1 MIASLIYTFLYLY
14 AGVMT
19 VRFLLPRH
27 RPLSRLWLGMSLGL
41 LEEMWLPAIGAMW
54 FTFGAEAH
62 VFGAVVLLFLTTACW
77 FMRDRRAPA
86 GWDEKEDALLRQLL
100 IIGIPLT
107 ILAAWLQYTH
117 VMRVDEAGNWRVGQS
132 TYGDLP
138 MHLSFITGLIGKKFP
153 ADYPFY
159 PGARLSYPFL
169 TDSLSSTFCLL
180 GCSLQA
186 AVIIPAVLMMALC
199 YTGVI
204 ILARDMTGGKRT
216 ALLAAALFF
225 LNGGLGFL
233 YDFDQAGG
241 TWTTIDPNAPIFV
254 RIGQT
259 VSGWFATVGERIGH
273 ILTGY
278 YKTPTNQPDPNNL
291 RWSNVICDMMVPQR
305 TLLGGWCMVIPCFYL
320 LNMEFRPRMQDPAN
334 KGRGLILLGV
344 WAGALPLIHTHS
356 FLALGLAS
364 IGTICYDMIHGD
376 PKALLQRRPR
386 WEIMLRYM
394 IFGGITAALAA
405 PQLFEFTFRQSFQN
419 GQDASVN
426 YELYLWFYLFL
437 ALGPVSY
444 AALCRRIVNGRQNG
458 LSGRRIIPVIIL
470 PCIGIAAAVTAL
482 VLFVFAFTQEF
493 QGEGFTTF
501 QFNWVN
507 NPSGRGM
514 RDLYLWFYI
523 KNIGLPFLALIAA
536 LFDKNPRNRRIFA
549 MALPIIL
556 AAEFVRFQPSE
567 YDNNK
572 LFYLAWLLCC
582 MIVSDWCS
590 RLWKRLDGMRG
601 RHFLAVLA
609 ALVTFLSAGLTIWRE
624 CVSDYVAFSRDAVE
638 AAEFMKD
645 NTAQDAVFI
654 TGTQHL
660 NPIDSIAGRNI
671 VCGPDLYLYWHGFDT
686 RERQAEIAAFYEDP
700 EGHPEIP
707 EKYGAEYVYVSSY
720 ERGSYDVDEE
730 GLERI
735 GLKVFENHEASIYRL
750 AGADAKK

>member
-27 RPLSRLWLGMSLGL
+27 RPLNRLWLGMSLGL
-41 LEEMWLPAIGAMW
+41 LEEMWLPAIGAMI
-54 FTFGAEAH
+54 FSFDAAAH
-62 VFGAVVLLFLTTACW
+62 VFGAAALFLLTVACW
-77 FMRDRRAPA
+77 FGRDRRTPA

-100 IIGIPLT
+100 AIGIPLT
-107 ILAAWLQYTH
+107 ILAIWLQYTH

-138 MHLSFITGLIGKKFP
+138 MHLSFVTGLIGKKFP

-180 GCSLQA
+180 GSSLQA
-186 AVIIPAVLMMALC
+186 AVIIPSVLMMSLC

-204 ILARDMTGGKRT
+204 VLARDMTDGKKT

-241 TWTTIDPNAPIFV
+241 TWTAIDPNASFFV

-259 VSGWFATVGERIGH
+259 VSGWFATVGERIGN
-273 ILTGY
+273 ILTGF

-320 LNMEFRPRMQDPAN
+320 MNMEFRPRMQDPEN
-334 KGRGLILLGV
+334 KGRGLVLLGI

-364 IGTICYDMIHGD
+364 VGAMCYDLIHGD
-376 PKALLQRRPR
+376 PKALADRRPR
-386 WEIMLRYM
+386 TAILGRYM
-394 IFGGITAALAA
+394 IYGAIAAVLAA
-405 PQLFEFTFRQSFQN
+405 PQLFGFTFAQ
-419 GQDASVN
+419 
-426 YELYLWFYLFL
+426 
-437 ALGPVSY
+437 
-444 AALCRRIVNGRQNG
+444 
-458 LSGRRIIPVIIL
+458 
-470 PCIGIAAAVTAL
+470 T
-482 VLFVFAFTQEF
+482 F
-493 QGEGFTTF
+493 QGGTRSFITL

-507 NPSGRGM
+507 NPSGTGM

-536 LFDKNPRNRRIFA
+536 LFEKNPRNRRIFA

-556 AAEFVRFQPSE
+556 AAEFIRFQPNE

-572 LFYLAWLLCC
+572 LFYLAWLLCS
-582 MIVSDWCS
+582 MIIADWCS

-601 RHFLAVLA
+601 RRFLA
-609 ALVTFLSAGLTIWRE
+609 ALAAVVTFLSAGLTIWRE
-624 CVSDYVAFSRDAVE
+624 CVSDYVAFSKDAVE
-638 AAEFMKD
+638 AAEFTKN
-645 NTAQDAVFI
+645 NTAQDALFI

-660 NPIDSIAGRNI
+660 NPIDSIAGRDI

-686 RERQAEIAAFYEDP
+686 HERQTELAAFYESP
-700 EGHPEIP
+700 EAHPEIP
-707 EKYGAEYVYVSSY
+707 AKYGAEYVYVSSY
-720 ERGSYDVDEE
+720 ERSSYDVDEE

-735 GLKVFENHEASIYRL
+735 GLKVFENREASIYRL
-750 AGADAKK
+750 AGSDISE